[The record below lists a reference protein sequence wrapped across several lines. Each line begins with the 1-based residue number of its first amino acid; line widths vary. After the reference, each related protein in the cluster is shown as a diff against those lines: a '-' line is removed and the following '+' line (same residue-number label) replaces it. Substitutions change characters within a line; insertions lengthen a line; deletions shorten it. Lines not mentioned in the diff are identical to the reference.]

1 MFGSGEVRLQGND
14 LQRSALLCWGKRGD
28 LFRVDGRIASLA
40 EWTKEGLVG
49 FGWRLKGKS
58 MPRAALSRGQQA

>member
-28 LFRVDGRIASLA
+28 LFRVAGRIASLA

-49 FGWRLKGKS
+49 G
-58 MPRAALSRGQQA
+58 